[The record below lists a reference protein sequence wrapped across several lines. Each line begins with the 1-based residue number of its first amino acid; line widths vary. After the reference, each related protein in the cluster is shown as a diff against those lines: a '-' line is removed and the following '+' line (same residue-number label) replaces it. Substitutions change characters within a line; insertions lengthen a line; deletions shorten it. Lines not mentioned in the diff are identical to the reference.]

1 MLKINHIQCEKL
13 AKTIR
18 NIKIKPDQFTNPEY
32 FPPSNEPVENVVN
45 YFFFMVAIDHR
56 TSLPGKPFEGYID
69 GKFYHGSDLLY
80 RLGMI
85 MYEEN
90 PDFFS
95 PENMSKITADDI
107 RRWLTVDEPKRI
119 TIHDPEIRAFLLRD
133 AGIKLIKLYD
143 GSILN
148 LIHVSKGY
156 LYLKP
161 NGGFI
166 ERLKI
171 FRAYEDP
178 VEKKP
183 FLLTKFLERRRL
195 LEVKDPENMH
205 VPVDNHLVRVALRIG
220 IVDEIEKMDELFTW
234 KREATY
240 EEDIIIRMIIR
251 QAWRIVSRISGIS
264 PSTLDDFLWMF
275 GRKTCSREK
284 PTCEGCLL
292 RNICRAFISIK
303 RRQLYEHFYYN
314 TWYY

>member
-1 MLKINHIQCEKL
+1 MLKIDYMQCEKF
-13 AKTIR
+13 ARVIR
-18 NIKIKPDQFTNPEY
+18 NVKIKPDPFTNPEY

-133 AGIKLIKLYD
+133 AGTKLLKLYD

-148 LIHVSKGY
+148 LLRASKGY

-183 FLLTKFLERRRL
+183 FLLTKFLERRGVL
-195 LEVKDPENMH
+195 KVMDSENMH
-205 VPVDNHLVRVALRIG
+205 VPVDNHLVRIALRTG
-220 IVDEIEKMDELFTW
+220 IVDEIEKVKELFMW

-240 EEDIIIRMIIR
+240 EEDIIIRLIIR
-251 QAWRIVSRISGIS
+251 QAWKIISKLS
-264 PSTLDDFLWMF
+264 EVNPSILDDFLWMF
-275 GRKTCSREK
+275 GRKTCLREK
-284 PTCEGCLL
+284 PMCE
-292 RNICRAFISIK
+292 ICPLKNACKAFIDTK
-303 RRQLYEHFYYN
+303 RRQLYEHLYYN